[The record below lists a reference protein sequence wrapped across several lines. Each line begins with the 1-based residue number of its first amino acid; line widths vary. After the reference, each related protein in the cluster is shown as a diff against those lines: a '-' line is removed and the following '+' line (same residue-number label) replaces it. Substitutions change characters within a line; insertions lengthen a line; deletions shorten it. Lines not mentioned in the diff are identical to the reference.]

1 MKFWKSFSKQCAL
14 GLALASVLVA
24 ILGYNVVK
32 DTQRELLRQHAE
44 RGAMMQA
51 IAIADMVAGAT
62 KRGSSIDPV
71 EGVNLIL
78 DQWSL
83 NHFEVN
89 SIRVIKMRGRKLLA
103 TTAMGDF
110 EVGEPPRKLVRD
122 EKWLFDLG
130 NELTTAY
137 KTNREEGSSRKK
149 EVILEYLDDGLV
161 RISAPYIQSRKV
173 TGFIQLEAYLN
184 IPEKEVEKVPFILI
198 GIVPLL
204 VFIILSQTP
213 FFTREEN
220 TKAMTRF
227 VIKPFI
233 FSAILLGIASSMFVY
248 QNIENYSSKRGIWER
263 NLSEN
268 WYLQKEEVKQIFD
281 LLGVDDS
288 FNSNRAYSLS
298 RLYIQQRHLD
308 DDAPERKDEVINSD
322 IDVEVLTEIE
332 KQQTHGVKKWFIF
345 VVCCGA
351 ALFLFFAAGW
361 ATRLWLTLL
370 KYRSAY
376 TYVAPA
382 MISMLVLVFFPFI
395 YGITLSFTDQNI
407 YNQNQGILDIWVGF
421 ANYADI
427 LKQIDVFTW
436 NEDGMSINFES
447 FYWTLFITV
456 CWTVF
461 NVIIGVSLGLILAL
475 ALNVEGLKGKPIYR
489 VLLIL
494 PWAIPNYITALI
506 WRAMF
511 HQQFGAVNQV
521 LQMFG
526 GEPIAWFDNVFSSFI
541 TGLACNGWL
550 SFPFM
555 MVICLGA
562 LQSIDKSMYEAARL
576 DGATRMQQFRFVT
589 MPALKPTLVP
599 AIILSVVWTFNMF
612 NVIFL
617 VSNGQPAGS
626 NEILITKAYK
636 IAFEQ
641 YRYGY
646 AAAYSTI
653 IFFILVIYGIF
664 QNKMSKASEGV

>member
-1 MKFWKSFSKQCAL
+1 
-14 GLALASVLVA
+14 
-24 ILGYNVVK
+24 
-32 DTQRELLRQHAE
+32 
-44 RGAMMQA
+44 
-51 IAIADMVAGAT
+51 
-62 KRGSSIDPV
+62 
-71 EGVNLIL
+71 
-78 DQWSL
+78 
-83 NHFEVN
+83 
-89 SIRVIKMRGRKLLA
+89 
-103 TTAMGDF
+103 
-110 EVGEPPRKLVRD
+110 
-122 EKWLFDLG
+122 
-130 NELTTAY
+130 
-137 KTNREEGSSRKK
+137 
-149 EVILEYLDDGLV
+149 
-161 RISAPYIQSRKV
+161 
-173 TGFIQLEAYLN
+173 
-184 IPEKEVEKVPFILI
+184 
-198 GIVPLL
+198 
-204 VFIILSQTP
+204 
-213 FFTREEN
+213 
-220 TKAMTRF
+220 
-227 VIKPFI
+227 
-233 FSAILLGIASSMFVY
+233 
-248 QNIENYSSKRGIWER
+248 
-263 NLSEN
+263 
-268 WYLQKEEVKQIFD
+268 
-281 LLGVDDS
+281 
-288 FNSNRAYSLS
+288 
-298 RLYIQQRHLD
+298 
-308 DDAPERKDEVINSD
+308 
-322 IDVEVLTEIE
+322 
-332 KQQTHGVKKWFIF
+332 
-345 VVCCGA
+345 
-351 ALFLFFAAGW
+351 
-361 ATRLWLTLL
+361 
-370 KYRSAY
+370 
-376 TYVAPA
+376 